1 MPSRQTRRKQRG
13 GAIAVV
19 QALIAQIRNKQSEL
33 ETSVSSVTEQ
43 DLSEALET
51 AFTSRGGKETE
62 ADIRF
67 YVESM
72 LKDEKTADDLFPSG
86 EMIPDEYVGL
96 IGALS
101 RYSKMRNDMDTL
113 IKSIYRYM
121 NLRVA
126 AYSQPVG
133 PVQSVP
139 YQGQQSQGQQQSP
152 LFRQQTQNQSQE
164 GLPEF
169 TRKFGGQPGNYSKNI
184 PQFSRNFGGPGNN
197 EPNVYN
203 NSNRYG
209 NYGLSLRSGRLRSG
223 RLRSGRLRSG
233 RTLRKKN

>member
-13 GAIAVV
+13 GAVGVV

-33 ETSVSSVTEQ
+33 ESTVSSVNEQ

-51 AFTSRGGKETE
+51 AFASRGGKETE

-67 YVESM
+67 YVEAM

-113 IKSIYRYM
+113 IKSIYRYI

-126 AYSQPVG
+126 AYTQPIG
-133 PVQSVP
+133 PVQSVA
-139 YQGQQSQGQQQSP
+139 YQPQGGQQPQ
-152 LFRQQTQNQSQE
+152 FRQQQNENQSQV

-169 TRKFGGQPGNYSKNI
+169 TRKFGGQPGNYAKNI
-184 PQFSRNFGGPGNN
+184 PQFSRNFGGEN
-197 EPNVYN
+197 EVSPYN
-203 NSNRYG
+203 NSNGYG
-209 NYGLSLRSGRLRSG
+209 LRSGRLRSG
-223 RLRSGRLRSG
+223 RLSSR
-233 RTLRKKN
+233 RTFRKKN